1 MWSRNSIPGYRSKE
15 KDICTCTF
23 IGAMFTIT
31 KIWKQPKF
39 PLINE
44 WIKMLYVHVD
54 THTHNGTLL
63 NHKKNEILPSA
74 TTWMDLEDIMLSE
87 ISQTEKDK
95 HYMWNIP
102 REGNGSPLQYS
113 CLKNPKDREGWQ
125 ATVHGVSRV
134 GHDLA
139 TKLLLLHVEFRKHSK
154 LTNIAKHRVT
164 NTENSCQRGRGGE
177 EK

>member
-1 MWSRNSIPGYRSKE
+1 
-15 KDICTCTF
+15 
-23 IGAMFTIT
+23 MFTIT

-102 REGNGSPLQYS
+102 REGNDSPLQYS

-125 ATVHGVSRV
+125 ATDHGVS
-134 GHDLA
+134 
-139 TKLLLLHVEFRKHSK
+139 
-154 LTNIAKHRVT
+154 
-164 NTENSCQRGRGGE
+164 
-177 EK
+177 